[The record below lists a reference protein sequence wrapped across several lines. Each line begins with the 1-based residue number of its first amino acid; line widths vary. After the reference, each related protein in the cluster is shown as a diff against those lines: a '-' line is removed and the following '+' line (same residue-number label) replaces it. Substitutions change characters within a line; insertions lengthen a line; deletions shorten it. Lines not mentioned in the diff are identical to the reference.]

1 MRILILWLLC
11 VVMPGSAYSQAAS
24 QPGSPSCAGI
34 MDLRRITICVL
45 EASPE
50 YRSEQLKLKEISG
63 RKLVASYLFPSN
75 PVASAYLAHRKGTP
89 SEGGPLGT
97 GPAPVAT
104 NYQTLVTQEIY
115 VGGKREKAQ
124 QVADEEYKVQAG
136 RLEAVRRNMLSRTI
150 SSALRYSGFKREFD
164 GTKQLY
170 EVAKDLRDLS
180 AARANEGVAPAMD
193 VDVARAEELRL
204 WKLLKQAERKMDS
217 AKGELLILL
226 NLNPDANL
234 ELEITGIALKE
245 LPNDIV
251 SLVKI
256 ALANRPEIGVSEG
269 EIILAARRLEQTKLQ
284 RIPNLTIGG
293 FIQSDGFNEKV
304 AGAQV
309 SLPLTLWRTYE
320 GEIRSASSVKEQA
333 QENARLQERNVRLEI
348 VHAVSSYLALRTE
361 IEQYD
366 ASYLRDLDKD
376 LDLLREALRT
386 GRIKVVDALN
396 SQRILTGAKLNFIL
410 SRTEYALAQVELVRA
425 IGLSF
430 EDNIQE
436 IK

>member
-1 MRILILWLLC
+1 METT
-11 VVMPGSAYSQAAS
+11 QA
-24 QPGSPSCAGI
+24 
-34 MDLRRITICVL
+34 
-45 EASPE
+45 
-50 YRSEQLKLKEISG
+50 
-63 RKLVASYLFPSN
+63 
-75 PVASAYLAHRKGTP
+75 
-89 SEGGPLGT
+89 
-97 GPAPVAT
+97 
-104 NYQTLVTQEIY
+104 
-115 VGGKREKAQ
+115 GGK
-124 QVADEEYKVQAG
+124 
-136 RLEAVRRNMLSRTI
+136 
-150 SSALRYSGFKREFD
+150 
-164 GTKQLY
+164 
-170 EVAKDLRDLS
+170 
-180 AARANEGVAPAMD
+180 
-193 VDVARAEELRL
+193 
-204 WKLLKQAERKMDS
+204 KMDS

-226 NLNPDANL
+226 NLNPDASL
-234 ELEITGIALKE
+234 ELEVTGITLKE
-245 LPNDIV
+245 LPNDV
-251 SLVKI
+251 ASLVKI
-256 ALANRPEIGVSEG
+256 ALSNRPEIGVSEN

-320 GEIRSASSVKEQA
+320 GEIRSAASVKEQA
-333 QENARLQERNVRLEI
+333 QENARIQERSVRMEI
-348 VHAVSSYLALRTE
+348 VNAVSSYLALRTE

-376 LDLLREALRT
+376 LDLLKEALRT

-410 SRTEYALAQVELVRA
+410 SRTEYALAQVELVRS